1 MYESFFKLK
10 KRPFSN
16 TYQSDF
22 LYLNEYNRLVLKSFI
37 DELDLISIKVI
48 TGEAGVGKTSLIKK
62 FIQSLPQQIK
72 TIQITYTAHDEHDFI
87 RFIALELGPEV
98 GFSKSSIV
106 NTIESMAAEYVRV
119 LLIVD
124 DADKLGKGPLRL
136 LFDLTETLIGRNCP
150 FNLFLIGLPEL
161 KTMLLQEGYVERFQN
176 KMSISF
182 IPTLHEEE
190 LETYIQHRLLIAGAD
205 DIDIFLKET
214 LPQIYNFSGGIPRV
228 INMICDT
235 ALLNAYLMN
244 ERKVN
249 EEIIKRTIEDL
260 SLDEDFRLAT
270 LKHSEQILP
279 ESKEEKIANESVDVD
294 MKEPD
299 EMVKEVVKEEVS
311 IPEANIVKEMHSTV
325 LDDEDD
331 KKDVLPVEILVL
343 DNNARMR
350 MHYENYFTQKKV
362 SFKIFKELNALF
374 SYLHDSRDLYL
385 NLLIVDASY
394 FFIKG
399 GLESP
404 EGMKALDIL
413 LKEFSYLPVIVTSS
427 LPLSSIRNKLL
438 HKGLAY
444 FVAKPDLS
452 EIDLSEV
459 KLRLSQFFKEIDKF
473 RGLIE
478 RQFQS
483 FYRKIISNLK
493 NTGTQKTKRHN

>member
-10 KRPFSN
+10 RRPFSN
-16 TYQSDF
+16 TYQPDF
-22 LYLNEYNRLVLKSFI
+22 LYLNEYNRLVLKSFV
-37 DELDLISIKVI
+37 DDLDTVNIKVV

-62 FIQSLPQQIK
+62 FTQSLPEQIK
-72 TIQITYTAHDEHDFI
+72 SIQITYTAHDEHDFI
-87 RFIALELGPEV
+87 RFISLELGPEV
-98 GFSKSSIV
+98 GFSKASIV
-106 NTIESMAAEYVRV
+106 DAIEKMASDYVRII
-119 LLIVD
+119 LIVD

-136 LFDLTETLIGRNCP
+136 LFDITETLIGRKCP

-161 KTMLLQEGYVERFQN
+161 KSMLVNEGYVERFQS
-176 KMSISF
+176 KISVSF
-182 IPTLHEEE
+182 IPNLHEEE
-190 LETYIQHRLLIAGAD
+190 LETYIQHRLLVAGAA
-205 DIDIFLKET
+205 DIDIFQRET
-214 LPQIYNFSGGIPRV
+214 LSQIYNFSGGIPRV

-244 ERKVN
+244 EKKVN

-260 SLDEDFRLAT
+260 SIDEDFRLAT
-270 LKHSEQILP
+270 LKRSEQIIP
-279 ESKEEKIANESVDVD
+279 ELKEEKVISEPMDVD
-294 MKEPD
+294 LKEAD
-299 EMVKEVVKEEVS
+299 EMVKEVVKEEVTV
-311 IPEANIVKEMHSTV
+311 PDTNIVKEIHGTV
-325 LDDEDD
+325 LHDEGD
-331 KKDVLPVEILVL
+331 KREALPVVVLVL
-343 DNNARMR
+343 DSNARMR

-362 SFKIFKELNALF
+362 DFKIFKELNALF
-374 SYLHDSRDLYL
+374 SYLHGCRDLCL
-385 NLLIVDASY
+385 NILIVDASY

-444 FVAKPDLS
+444 FVAKPDLG

-459 KLRLSQFFKEIDKF
+459 KLKLSQFFKEIDRF
-473 RGLIE
+473 RGVIE

-483 FYRKIISNLK
+483 FYKRIIFGLK
-493 NTGTQKTKRHN
+493 NTGTQKTKGHN